1 MQMHSVF
8 AEKLQACTCTAS
20 SSILRRTLRSTA
32 SRVHEEEGEVEEDV
46 FTNVQNM
53 QSDTFLADAFS
64 YIRVAIMT

>member
-1 MQMHSVF
+1 MYGFEFNLTTYV
-8 AEKLQACTCTAS
+8 
-20 SSILRRTLRSTA
+20 TA

-53 QSDTFLADAFS
+53 QSDIFLADAFS